1 MINKIKNLRTKPSVG
16 LTAAQLLA
24 LEDAN
29 RSSRSA
35 AQYVSQA
42 NQQQYPNPF
51 DDEVRTQ
58 TQTVTVPTYTP
69 DDIATY
75 NALLSNGRTF
85 TKFDM
90 ADKVSNQV
98 QVVTGGIWSTGVANL
113 ITHFTSSTQ
122 TTTQRRYYA
131 DVLNAT
137 PGLTGSVTNY
147 SVSYGNANGS
157 GSSAQGQLNDS
168 AAKAIYSQFRQL
180 LLGPSDSRFTTK
192 ESGSTDSIYAISFK
206 RSQLKE
212 RLDIGNFEI
221 PLANITSRA
230 TNATGSVAVGSTVFT
245 VVDDSSISSAA
256 TGDFGRVYNL
266 VSGSIQN
273 GVHTSGSAASPIYY
287 GLVYPDYG
295 IIILDGNVLDQKLA
309 FTTNKTSN
317 SEGNN
322 HFALFHSISGSA
334 LVTNPITSDKYGFVA
349 RNSEKVTSTHYFV
362 RVKNSEYNF
371 SNNPSFVTGSTGVF
385 AQPSFVSDP
394 KVYITS
400 IGLYNDR
407 QELLAIAK
415 LSKPVLKTYQREAL
429 IRVKLDF

>member
-1 MINKIKNLRTKPSVG
+1 MINKIKNLRN
-16 LTAAQLLA
+16 Q
-24 LEDAN
+24 
-29 RSSRSA
+29 SS
-35 AQYVSQA
+35 VSQTPS
-42 NQQQYPNPF
+42 QQNAFSF
-51 DDEVRTQ
+51 DPSTQPRASVVGRTRDDQ
-58 TQTVTVPTYTP
+58 QATPTYTT
-69 DDIATY
+69 DDIAEY
-75 NALLSNGRTF
+75 NAQLANGRTF

-98 QVVTGGIWSTGVANL
+98 QVVTGGIWSTGVASL
-113 ITHFTSSTQ
+113 ITHFSSSTQ
-122 TTTQRRYYA
+122 TTTQKRYYV
-131 DVLNAT
+131 DVLNAL
-137 PGLTGSVTNY
+137 PGLTGSITNY
-147 SVSYGNANGS
+147 AISYGNANGS

-192 ESGSTDSIYAISFK
+192 ASGSTDSIYAVSFK

-212 RLDIGNFEI
+212 RLDIGNFEL

-245 VVDDSSISSAA
+245 VIDDSSISSAA

-266 VSGSIQN
+266 VSGSLLG

-295 IIILDGNVLDQKLA
+295 VMILDGNVLDQKLA
-309 FTTNKTSN
+309 FTTNTTSN

-322 HFALFHSISGSA
+322 HFALFRSISGSS
-334 LVTNPITSDKYGFVA
+334 LVTNPVTSDKYGFVA

-371 SNNPSFVTGSTGVF
+371 SNNPSFVTGSTGTF
-385 AQPSFVSDP
+385 AQPSFVQDP

>member
-1 MINKIKNLRTKPSVG
+1 MINKIKNLRNQPVVGMRGYNPALLGPS
-16 LTAAQLLA
+16 
-24 LEDAN
+24 N
-29 RSSRSA
+29 R
-35 AQYVSQA
+35 AQYVSQQA
-42 NQQQYPNPF
+42 TYTPYNLETE
-51 DDEVRTQ
+51 DEGMPYSGIPAAPVI
-58 TQTVTVPTYTP
+58 PTYTP
-69 DDIATY
+69 SDIATY
-75 NALLSNGRTF
+75 NALLANGRTF

-98 QVVTGGIWSTGVANL
+98 QVVTGGIWSSGVASL
-113 ITHFTSSTQ
+113 LTYFTSSVQ
-122 TTTQRRYYA
+122 TTTQRRYYV

-168 AAKAIYSQFRQL
+168 AAKAIYSQYRQL
-180 LLGPSDSRFTTK
+180 LLGPSDSRFTTYG
-192 ESGSTDSIYAISFK
+192 SGSTDSIYVITFK

-212 RLDIGNFEI
+212 RLDIGNFEV

-230 TNATGSVAVGSTVFT
+230 TNATGSVAVGSTIFT
-245 VVDDSSISSAA
+245 VIDDSSIKSST

-266 VSGSIQN
+266 VSGSVAN
-273 GVHTSGSAASPIYY
+273 GVFNSSAPVYY

-295 IIILDGNVLDQKLA
+295 VIVLDGNALDQKLG
-309 FTTNKTSN
+309 FSTNKTTN

-334 LVTNPITSDKYGFVA
+334 LVTNPSTSDKYGFIA
-349 RNSEKVTSTHYFV
+349 RNSEKITSTHYFV

-371 SNNPSFVTGSTGVF
+371 SNNPSFVTGSTGTF

>member
-1 MINKIKNLRTKPSVG
+1 MINKIKNLR
-16 LTAAQLLA
+16 
-24 LEDAN
+24 N
-29 RSSRSA
+29 RAS
-35 AQYVSQA
+35 VSQTPSQQA
-42 NQQQYPNPF
+42 QQDPFMTVDPSMQQQNSVIGRNIR
-51 DDEVRTQ
+51 DEQQAR
-58 TQTVTVPTYTP
+58 PEYTR
-69 DDIATY
+69 DDITAY
-75 NALLSNGRTF
+75 NDQLANGRTF

-90 ADKVSNQV
+90 SDKVSNQV
-98 QVVTGGIWSTGVANL
+98 QVVTGGIWSTGVASL
-113 ITHFTSSTQ
+113 ITHFSSSIQ
-122 TTTQRRYYA
+122 TTTQKRYYV
-131 DVLNAT
+131 DVLNAA
-137 PGLTGSVTNY
+137 PGLTGSITNY
-147 SVSYGNANGS
+147 AISYGNANGS

-180 LLGPSDSRFTTK
+180 LLAPSDSRFTTK
-192 ESGSTDSIYAISFK
+192 ASGSTDSIYVVSFK

-212 RLDIGNFEI
+212 RLDIGNFEL

-245 VVDDSSISSAA
+245 VIDDSSISSAS

-266 VSGSIQN
+266 VSGSLLS

-295 IIILDGNVLDQKLA
+295 VIILDGNVLDQKLA

-322 HFALFHSISGSA
+322 HFALFHSISGSS
-334 LVTNPITSDKYGFVA
+334 LVTNPATADKYGFVA

-371 SNNPSFVTGSTGVF
+371 SNNPSFVTGSTGIF
-385 AQPSFVSDP
+385 AQPSFVQDP